1 MPNAYVLINCDIG
14 SEEFVMSQLKEIDLV
29 KELLGTFGAYDIVV
43 LVEADTVESLRDV
56 ITWKIRKIEKIRSTL
71 TMMIIE
77 GQGQADYSLPKAYVL
92 FSCESGSDNYIVS
105 NLKTIETVREAHG
118 TLGTYDVIAK
128 MESDSEDKLK
138 EIITK
143 KIRRIPKIRAT
154 LTLMAYEKNILFGK
168 GLSPDEKEA
177 LDRYSSQAYIAIHC
191 NKTHENEVLLDLGE
205 IPEVVEG
212 DIILGSFDIMC
223 KVSAPTYNDISDVV
237 TKRIRKIQNVK
248 STTTLNIIPLHYD

>member
-1 MPNAYVLINCDIG
+1 L
-14 SEEFVMSQLKEIDLV
+14 S
-29 KELLGTFGAYDIVV
+29 
-43 LVEADTVESLRDV
+43 
-56 ITWKIRKIEKIRSTL
+56 
-71 TMMIIE
+71 
-77 GQGQADYSLPKAYVL
+77 KAYVL

-118 TLGTYDVIAK
+118 TFGTYDVIAK

-154 LTLMAYEKNILFGK
+154 LTLMTFEKNILFGK
-168 GLSPDEKEA
+168 GLSPDEKEV
-177 LDRYSSQAYIAIHC
+177 LDIYSSQAYIAIHC

-212 DIILGSFDIMC
+212 DIVLGSFDIMC

-237 TKRIRKIQNVK
+237 IKKIRKIQNMK
-248 STTTLNIIPLHYD
+248 STVTLNVIP